1 MYYFRH
7 FVVPSD
13 AYLDTFETD
22 PNAAHVSHAHAHL
35 LHTTTAVHLSWHLS
49 QAFFWLRMM
58 RHRFSDFAEA
68 DFANLAHDLTNPNCR
83 HSPKYIADAAAFPVC
98 SVQIPCFRCVPGSE
112 PCRLC
117 DLEAALH
124 TEAGVVDADYCR
136 FMHDYTR
143 RMDPAQQAVAC
154 GCCGVMDV
162 PMDTAGRESEA
173 AGIASEPE
181 AIGILACILR
191 LGVSSTSFRVR
202 QMLVAASTRS
212 TFRRALA
219 ATHSS
224 IQGSPPG
231 LVNALSLV

>member
-35 LHTTTAVHLSWHLS
+35 LHTTTAVHLSWRLS

-58 RHRFSDFAEA
+58 RHRFADFAEA
-68 DFANLAHDLTNPNCR
+68 DFANLAHDLTNLNCR
-83 HSPKYIADAAAFPVC
+83 HSPGYIAATEC
-98 SVQIPCFRCVPGSE
+98 TQKKPCFRCVPGSE

-173 AGIASEPE
+173 AGIASE

-191 LGVSSTSFRVR
+191 LGMSSTSFRVR
-202 QMLVAASTRS
+202 QMLVAANTRS
-212 TFRRALA
+212 KFRRA

-224 IQGSPPG
+224 MQGSPPG
-231 LVNALSLV
+231 LVIGVAS